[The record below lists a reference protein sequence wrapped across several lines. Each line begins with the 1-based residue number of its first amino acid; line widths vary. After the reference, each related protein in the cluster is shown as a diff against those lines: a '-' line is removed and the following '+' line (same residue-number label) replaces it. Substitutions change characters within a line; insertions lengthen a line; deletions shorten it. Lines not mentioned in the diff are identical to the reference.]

1 MSEAFDEVRAYAY
14 ALRLLGMRE
23 YCEAQ
28 MQERLRAWAVRHE
41 MPCSDDDANGVIR
54 QLKQA
59 GLLDEERFVQ
69 SFFRMRLARGDTPR
83 LAAIRARQKGAHE
96 GVVEC
101 VFEEV
106 REGFDCTLACQQLLD
121 KRDPAGRR
129 FNDARIWRR
138 QARYLQQK
146 GFDAA
151 TILRTMKGE
160 PSQ

>member
-1 MSEAFDEVRAYAY
+1 MPEAFDEVQAYAY
-14 ALRLLGMRE
+14 ALRLLAMRE

-28 MQERLRAWAVRHE
+28 MRERLHAWAVRHD
-41 MPCSDDDANGVIR
+41 MPCSDDDASDVINR
-54 QLKQA
+54 LERA
-59 GLLDEERFVQ
+59 GLLDEERFVRG
-69 SFFRMRLARGDTPR
+69 FFRMRLARGDTPR

-96 GVVEC
+96 GVVAC

-106 REGFDCTLACQQLLD
+106 CAGFDFTLACQQLLD

-129 FNDARIWRR
+129 FRDARIWRR

-160 PSQ
+160 PRQ